1 MSNRF
6 ATRIGLP
13 SAEERP
19 PDSFDLF
26 SFHEPAVGASA
37 RTKGS
42 LYLLAQLTGGSGSL
56 AKATREAL
64 DAIQRDYYYDLSA
77 GVLVS
82 LGRALAGANR
92 RLYHG
97 RKRLGIPRRSGVSI
111 VAVVIRAR
119 EAHVAKLGPA
129 SAVIVRDGRMYEVP
143 PPPAVTEEDPRI
155 RRRRVAATLGEAL
168 EVEPYTWKGALAT
181 DDRIAL
187 ISRHFAH
194 TVGVDELKAA
204 LATMRPGQAVEH
216 LQHIFT
222 IRGGTGSDGILAI
235 EVTDLA
241 STATTHH
248 LEPVRP
254 AEPFAGL
261 PDQSPVPLA
270 DAIGRGLHRAGDAA
284 EGAKSA
290 FGRGVLTLITWILA
304 FVPRRRPEY
313 PRSIPRT
320 AEREQGRRRR
330 LGLAGMAVVAVILA
344 VGSTVAGLPAARP
357 TDAIP
362 RASVAR
368 ESIVEAVE
376 LVRAVEERVEGAD
389 LVDRDPERAV
399 ELLADAHAAVARAGS
414 VGVDDDQLA
423 PLQRRID
430 RRLDALYQVARIE
443 SPSTVVDLSASLE
456 DVDPDDMVAASDGSL
471 WILDAGRGRILRAD
485 PADGSA
491 AVISRAGEAL
501 ESGAIP
507 GDPWLITTA
516 ATDVVVIDRQRTAWR
531 IDLAERVPRVMPLAG
546 AGDLSSD
553 TTLIGAL
560 QHRPPLE
567 IFNLYAVDAATGEIH
582 RWSPPAVIPVTYPE
596 AAEPFL
602 TDVPDLDP
610 REARDLRVDVNAWLL
625 HADTVTRVDFGS
637 PRDQADYSL
646 DAPPDADVR
655 PELDYRLLDGA
666 TVGDRDFLYVYDA
679 ANDRIISFQRA
690 DGAFVRQWMAP
701 AQGAAAGALADVR
714 GLSVTSVS
722 DGPPVAFLLTGDGVV
737 RLVLE

>member
-19 PDSFDLF
+19 PDAFDLVA
-26 SFHEPAVGASA
+26 FHEPAVGASA

-42 LYLLAQLTGGSGSL
+42 LYLLAQLTGGSTSL

-77 GVLVS
+77 GVTVS
-82 LGRALAGANR
+82 LGRALASANR

-97 RKRLGIPRRSGVSI
+97 RKRLGIPRRSGVSV
-111 VAVVIRAR
+111 VAVVLRAR

-143 PPPAVTEEDPRI
+143 PPPAVTEEDPRV

-168 EVEPYTWKGALAT
+168 EVEPYTWHGALAT

-216 LQHIFT
+216 LQHVFA
-222 IRGGTGSDGILAI
+222 IRGGTGSDGILAV

-290 FGRGVLTLITWILA
+290 LGRGILTLVSWILA
-304 FVPRRRPEY
+304 FVPRRRAEY

-330 LGLAGMAVVAVILA
+330 LGLAGMVVVAGILA
-344 VGSTVAGLPAARP
+344 VGSTVAGLPATRP

-368 ESIVEAVE
+368 QSIAEAVE
-376 LVRAVEERVEGAD
+376 LVRAVEERVDGAD

-399 ELLADAHAAVARAGS
+399 DLLADAHAAVSRASS
-414 VGVDDDQLA
+414 VGVDDGQLA

-430 RRLDALYQVARIE
+430 RRLDALYQVARIDV
-443 SPSTVVDLSASLE
+443 PATAVDLAAGLE
-456 DVDPDDMVAASDGSL
+456 DLDPVDMVAASDGSL
-471 WILDAGRGRILRAD
+471 WILDAGRGRIVRAD

-491 AVISRAGEAL
+491 AVILRAGQAL
-501 ESGAIP
+501 ESGATP
-507 GDPWLITTA
+507 GDPWLVATA

-531 IDLAERVPRVMPLAG
+531 IDLADRIPREMPLEG
-546 AGDLSSD
+546 AEELSPD
-553 TTLIGAL
+553 TTLLGAL

-567 IFNLYAVDAATGEIH
+567 IFTLYAVDGATGEIR
-582 RWSPPAVIPVTYPE
+582 RWTPPAVIPVTYPD
-596 AAEPFL
+596 ASASFL
-602 TDVPDLDP
+602 TEEPDLDP
-610 REARDLRVDVNAWLL
+610 RDARDLRVDVNAWLL
-625 HADTVTRVDFGS
+625 HATTVTRIDFGS
-637 PRDQADYSL
+637 PRAQADYSL
-646 DAPPDADVR
+646 DRPPDGDVR
-655 PELDYRLLDGA
+655 PDLDYRLLDGA
-666 TVGDRDFLYVYDA
+666 TVGDRDYLYVYDA
-679 ANDRIISFQRA
+679 ANDRIIAFQRA

-701 AQGAAAGALADVR
+701 SEGPAAGALADVR

-722 DGPPVAFLLTGDGVV
+722 DGPPVAFLLTANGVV